1 MKKKSFAF
9 FFLFFVLAQQMMA
22 KSCYLLTCAPGEK
35 VYEIYG
41 HSALLVVDDEN
52 IGRVYNYGIFSF
64 SEENFMLKFVL
75 GQTNYLLDD
84 DDFYAF
90 LSDRKTDVSLLK
102 LDLTDIEQNRLDSLL
117 QENMRI
123 ENRRYLYN
131 YFNDN
136 CATRIRDLIEKS
148 AHVSYN
154 EIPAAT
160 YRTCVRD
167 CVGDNWQMFGIN
179 LLLGAP
185 ADTLISV
192 REQMF
197 LPLVMEEAF
206 ASATVMRDSMTA
218 PLASTPAALIPGR
231 QANHEAQKS
240 LFSPTL
246 FFALL
251 LMAVAWCTLHEWRKK
266 RWNRAVDALLLLS
279 CGLAGVIV
287 CFVSFF
293 SIHPTVYPNYVA
305 LLLHPLQ
312 LVALALLFF
321 SPKSYVYYACLNL
334 LSLAVM
340 IAIGLC
346 GVQHFDAGVYLL
358 AAAFFMRAPL
368 IARRKVNL

>member
-1 MKKKSFAF
+1 MQWISQECQRMKSF
-9 FFLFFVLAQQMMA
+9 
-22 KSCYLLTCAPGEK
+22 
-35 VYEIYG
+35 
-41 HSALLVVDDEN
+41 H
-52 IGRVYNYGIFSF
+52 
-64 SEENFMLKFVL
+64 LK
-75 GQTNYLLDD
+75 
-84 DDFYAF
+84 
-90 LSDRKTDVSLLK
+90 K
-102 LDLTDIEQNRLDSLL
+102 
-117 QENMRI
+117 
-123 ENRRYLYN
+123 
-131 YFNDN
+131 
-136 CATRIRDLIEKS
+136 
-148 AHVSYN
+148 
-154 EIPAAT
+154 
-160 YRTCVRD
+160 
-167 CVGDNWQMFGIN
+167 
-179 LLLGAP
+179 
-185 ADTLISV
+185 
-192 REQMF
+192 F
-197 LPLVMEEAF
+197 LPLVMEQAF
-206 ASATVMRDSMTA
+206 SSATVTRDSMTA
-218 PLASTPAALIPGR
+218 PMASTPAALIPGR
-231 QANHEAQKS
+231 QANHEVQNS

>member
-1 MKKKSFAF
+1 MKKKKLAF
-9 FFLFFVLAQQMMA
+9 FFLLFVLAQQMMA
-22 KSCYLLTCAPGEK
+22 KSCYLLTCAPGDK

-52 IGRVYNYGIFSF
+52 IGRIYNYGIFSF

-75 GQTNYLLDD
+75 GQTYYLLDED
-84 DDFYAF
+84 DMYAF
-90 LSDRKTDVSLLK
+90 FASRKTDVSLQK
-102 LDLTDIEQNRLDSLL
+102 LDLTDTEQNRLDSLL
-117 QENMRI
+117 QENMLV

-136 CATRIRDLIEKS
+136 CATRIRDLIEKT
-148 AHVSYN
+148 AHVSYK
-154 EIPAAT
+154 EIPPAT
-160 YRTCVRD
+160 YRNCVRA

-185 ADTLISV
+185 ADTLVSV

-197 LPLVMEEAF
+197 LPSVMEQAF
-206 ASATVMRDSMTA
+206 STATVTRDSVIS
-218 PLASTPAALIPGR
+218 PLISGQSTLIPGK
-231 QANHEAQKS
+231 QESHSAQSS

-246 FFALL
+246 FFALML
-251 LMAVAWCTLHEWRKK
+251 IAVAWCTLREWRKK

-279 CGLAGVIV
+279 CGLAGLIV

-293 SIHPTVYPNYVA
+293 SIHPTVYPNYMV
-305 LLLHPLQ
+305 LLLHPLH

-321 SPKSYVYYACLNL
+321 CHKGYLYYACLNL

-358 AAAFFMRAPL
+358 VATFFMRVPL
-368 IARRKVNL
+368 MVARF